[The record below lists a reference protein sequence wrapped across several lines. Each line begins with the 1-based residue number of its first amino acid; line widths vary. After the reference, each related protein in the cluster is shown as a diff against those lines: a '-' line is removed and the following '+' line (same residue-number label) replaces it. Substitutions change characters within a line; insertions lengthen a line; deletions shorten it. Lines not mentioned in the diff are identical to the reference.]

1 MRTTLQQISTA
12 ALSIMIGLSFSGCSN
27 NDEPASNNGN
37 ENEVRFEARADIALS
52 ETEAQLAKQSVDFS
66 IRLLQSANKTIAGNE
81 QMAISPL
88 SASMALS
95 MLNNG
100 AANETQEELME
111 ALGLSGFSVEDVNAF
126 SKRLMLELNDL
137 DNTSTISTANSVWL
151 NEGFTPK
158 KSFTGTLTENFDAE
172 VKVKDFS
179 EAKTVD
185 LINEWCEE
193 KTNGCIQDIL
203 KELSSEERLL
213 LINALYFKA
222 IWNSPFRKTEEG
234 TFTTLQGEQQNASFI
249 HKDETRFL
257 YSESETFEMAEI
269 QYGNNAFG
277 FTVLLPK
284 EGVGIDKCIE
294 ELTGEGW
301 LEAVEAMKSTLLNLK
316 LPKFKVGRTD
326 DLTNA
331 LKEMGIV
338 KAFSKN
344 ADFTSLSDEELTLS
358 TVLQGNSISVDEN
371 GTEAAAVTIITAPT
385 SSNEVNPQPI
395 DFHADRPFLYFI
407 KEKSTNVILFMGKI
421 GKI

>member
-1 MRTTLQQISTA
+1 M
-12 ALSIMIGLSFSGCSN
+12 
-27 NDEPASNNGN
+27 
-37 ENEVRFEARADIALS
+37 
-52 ETEAQLAKQSVDFS
+52 
-66 IRLLQSANKTIAGNE
+66 
-81 QMAISPL
+81 
-88 SASMALS
+88 
-95 MLNNG
+95 
-100 AANETQEELME
+100 
-111 ALGLSGFSVEDVNAF
+111 
-126 SKRLMLELNDL
+126 

-151 NEGFTPK
+151 NEGFNPK

-193 KTNGCIQDIL
+193 KTNGYIQDIL

-234 TFTTLQGEQQNASFI
+234 TFTTLQGEQQNASFM

-257 YSESETFEMAEI
+257 YSESETFEMSEI

-316 LPKFKVGRTD
+316 LPKFKVERTD

-338 KAFSKN
+338 KVFSKN

-395 DFHADRPFLYFI
+395 DFHVNRPFLYFI
-407 KEKSTNVILFMGKI
+407 KEKSTIVILFMGKI